1 MTHASDLLTNRARL
15 TPDRQAL
22 FDLHSGQ
29 RYSYAELNRR
39 ANQAANFLRAHYHIH
54 KGDRVSILAFN
65 SIAYVDLLFGLG
77 KIGAIFAPLNW
88 RLTGKELT
96 YIVNDCQ
103 PKVLIVGPEFAS
115 LAEEMRSSI
124 AVESFLSLDGA
135 RLAESQAYE
144 ALLAQASDAEPEQPS
159 LSEEDAYCILYTSGT
174 TGNPKGAVLPHR
186 QIYWNAVNTI
196 ISWGLSEKDVSPI
209 LTPLFHSGG
218 LFVFLVPLF
227 YAGGRIVLTRTFDPE
242 ASLKVIM
249 DEGCTVILG
258 VPTLFQVWMNSP
270 RFMEADFSQVHFFI
284 SGGAPCPPSLIQ
296 AWSRAKEV
304 PLRQGYGLTEVGVN
318 CFTMTDTEALT
329 KAGSVGKPIFHSQMR
344 LVDAEGAEVAPGQAG
359 ELVIAGDHVC
369 TGYWNNPE
377 ATTAVLKN
385 GWFHTGDMARQDD
398 EGYFYIVGRYKD
410 MIISGGEN
418 IYAAEVEAVFREHPA
433 VADAALIGQ
442 PDDKWGEIGLMIVAP
457 KPDSLVS
464 GEDLQEF
471 CQGRLAKYKIP
482 KRVEFV
488 QSLPYSPYGKVIKSV
503 LRRQFLGDKE

>member
-186 QIYWNAVNTI
+186 QIYWNAVR
-196 ISWGLSEKDVSPI
+196 S
-209 LTPLFHSGG
+209 
-218 LFVFLVPLF
+218 
-227 YAGGRIVLTRTFDPE
+227 R
-242 ASLKVIM
+242 
-249 DEGCTVILG
+249 C
-258 VPTLFQVWMNSP
+258 
-270 RFMEADFSQVHFFI
+270 
-284 SGGAPCPPSLIQ
+284 Q
-296 AWSRAKEV
+296 A
-304 PLRQGYGLTEVGVN
+304 
-318 CFTMTDTEALT
+318 
-329 KAGSVGKPIFHSQMR
+329 I
-344 LVDAEGAEVAPGQAG
+344 
-359 ELVIAGDHVC
+359 
-369 TGYWNNPE
+369 
-377 ATTAVLKN
+377 
-385 GWFHTGDMARQDD
+385 
-398 EGYFYIVGRYKD
+398 
-410 MIISGGEN
+410 
-418 IYAAEVEAVFREHPA
+418 
-433 VADAALIGQ
+433 
-442 PDDKWGEIGLMIVAP
+442 
-457 KPDSLVS
+457 
-464 GEDLQEF
+464 
-471 CQGRLAKYKIP
+471 
-482 KRVEFV
+482 
-488 QSLPYSPYGKVIKSV
+488 
-503 LRRQFLGDKE
+503 